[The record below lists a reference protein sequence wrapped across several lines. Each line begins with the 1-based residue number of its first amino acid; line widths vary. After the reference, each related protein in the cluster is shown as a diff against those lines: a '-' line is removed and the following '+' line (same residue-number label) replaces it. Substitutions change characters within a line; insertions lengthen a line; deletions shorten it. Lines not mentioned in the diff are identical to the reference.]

1 MLSASLVHFAIVRT
15 PLCDARVRPSKGE
28 DISDEWH
35 AVTCRACVSV
45 AFQRL
50 WDALYPDLR
59 TAAIRLEVPVP
70 KRPPVKLPF
79 SPLPYSS
86 TFEEF
91 RSLARWVSDDPDSGE
106 VAHILPW

>member
-1 MLSASLVHFAIVRT
+1 MVKPSLVHFAMVRI

-28 DISDEWH
+28 DISDEWL
-35 AVTCRACVSV
+35 AVTCRACISV

-59 TAAIRLEVPVP
+59 TAATLLEVPVP
-70 KRPPVKLPF
+70 KRPPVRVPF
-79 SPLPYSS
+79 SATSYAS

-91 RSLARWVSDDPDSGE
+91 RPLAHWVPDGPERRKLAR
-106 VAHILPW
+106 ILW